1 MGRAV
6 GPELIAQCYKVS
18 DFRMRAGGH
27 RVRASRQVT
36 DSSMSMVPTIPELQ
50 EAKNKTP
57 GCEDVSTPG
66 RVQSITNAV
75 AGWVG
80 QILAGRG
87 DELSG
92 SLMSS
97 CNDTEWDPDAL
108 GALRDPTNVEWTP
121 DARKSMLQ
129 TSDAEEH
136 LPWIQY
142 PRCKATLL
150 VNPY

>member
-1 MGRAV
+1 MFLLCNTYLYIY
-6 GPELIAQCYKVS
+6 P
-18 DFRMRAGGH
+18 D
-27 RVRASRQVT
+27 
-36 DSSMSMVPTIPELQ
+36 
-50 EAKNKTP
+50 
-57 GCEDVSTPG
+57 
-66 RVQSITNAV
+66 
-75 AGWVG
+75 
-80 QILAGRG
+80 ILYYIYFQLW
-87 DELSG
+87 ELSG